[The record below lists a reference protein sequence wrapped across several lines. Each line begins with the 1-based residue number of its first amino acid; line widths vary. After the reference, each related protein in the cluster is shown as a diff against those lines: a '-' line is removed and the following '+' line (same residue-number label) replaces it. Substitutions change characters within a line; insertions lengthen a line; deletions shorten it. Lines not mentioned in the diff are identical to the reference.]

1 MAVKKSS
8 IIQDLSRVPESN
20 LAALEQYLDG
30 LLRSEQVMRKNTDS
44 LRGIWKGKGF
54 ERITHLEAEIKSARG
69 ALQNDILSKMDK
81 I

>member
-1 MAVKKSS
+1 MNTMAVKKSS

-30 LLRSEQVMRKNTDS
+30 LLRSEQVMRKNEDS

-54 ERITHLEAEIKSARG
+54 ERITHSVF
-69 ALQNDILSKMDK
+69 K
-81 I
+81 ISDCEFEP